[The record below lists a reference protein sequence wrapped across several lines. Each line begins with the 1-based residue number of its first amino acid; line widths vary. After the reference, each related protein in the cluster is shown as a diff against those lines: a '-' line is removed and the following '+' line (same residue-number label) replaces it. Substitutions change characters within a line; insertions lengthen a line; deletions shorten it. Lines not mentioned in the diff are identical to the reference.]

1 MMFINNYTQFQLN
14 IHTIIL
20 FYIEKNSPIIIL

>member
-1 MMFINNYTQFQLN
+1 MMMFINNYTQFQLN

-20 FYIEKNSPIIIL
+20 FYIEKIHQL